1 MNRTIPMRRPL
12 AFQASSSPPP
22 FSPMNDPVDVPSDN
36 EARQSKRRRTSND
49 AFPTSSTDASDSE
62 DIEPV
67 ESIDLTEVDG
77 STSLAKALAKQR
89 EDAVKAQQGA
99 EEEKGRSI
107 VTAFKCPVCMDTP
120 VDATTTVCGM
130 QIRPPRF
137 CEKGLTYLGHLFCHK
152 CIVDTLRFGEDQR
165 ADSSSKPRGTCPVC
179 RKPLTRTDTFG
190 PKRNLVPIQL
200 QLKKRNRNPPPVESG

>member
-1 MNRTIPMRRPL
+1 MRRPL
-12 AFQASSSPPP
+12 AFQVSSSPPP
-22 FSPMNDPVDVPSDN
+22 FSSMNDPVDVPSDN

-49 AFPTSSTDASDSE
+49 ASPTSSTVASDSE

-107 VTAFKCPVCMDTP
+107 LTAFKCPVCMDTP
-120 VDATTTVCGM
+120 VDATTTVC
-130 QIRPPRF
+130 
-137 CEKGLTYLGHLFCHK
+137 GHLFCHK

-179 RKPLTRTDTFG
+179 RKPLSRTDTFG

-200 QLKKRNRNPPPVESG
+200 QLKKRNRNPPPVESD